1 MLLAEDASLE
11 AMIYI
16 HTCVVKTL
24 IYQSYSLQKDDNQ
37 EMFIPQSYL
46 YLSQEETTPIYN
58 GYPKGVNFPGSLIWL
73 LKNFRILKLVIV
85 QIFSYTLILANLVF

>member
-46 YLSQEETTPIYN
+46 YLSQEETTPIY
-58 GYPKGVNFPGSLIWL
+58 PTLKGVNFPGSLMWL
-73 LKNFRILKLVIV
+73 LENFRIS
-85 QIFSYTLILANLVF
+85 IF